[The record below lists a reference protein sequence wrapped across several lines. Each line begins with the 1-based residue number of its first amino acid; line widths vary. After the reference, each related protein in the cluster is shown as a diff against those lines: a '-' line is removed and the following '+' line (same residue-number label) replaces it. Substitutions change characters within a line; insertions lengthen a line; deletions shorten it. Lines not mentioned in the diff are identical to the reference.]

1 MRTPRGNATAGFS
14 LLELLIV
21 SIMLVAVIGTS
32 YTLFKSQSVSFRQ
45 NTDRF
50 DMVQNARGALELAER
65 VIRTMGAGVSG
76 QQPVLVYG
84 NDNVIAF
91 NADFVE
97 RDTVN
102 MRWAAYWN
110 PDVPLAET
118 QVWQVSAAAA
128 IPNSSPSYTYPSVT
142 YVMGNGTASPAET
155 YILYVELDGS
165 TPRSDDYALM
175 QRVNGGN
182 AEVLARSLLPATGG
196 APFFQYLLHRVLPS
210 GDTMFV
216 AGSSELPLARRALVP
231 GISSV
236 DSANYVRPDSVR
248 AVRMNYRI
256 SNGLEGIDERTR
268 SISTVI
274 EVPNNGILMP
284 DICGRAPFP
293 PGAFA
298 AVDAGDGSGRVT
310 LTWSRSVDQDA
321 GEQDV
326 RQYIIWRRLAASAT
340 FAQPLLV
347 SAAESGTATY
357 TTEFTDQV
365 PGSSYVFGIAAQDC
379 TPALSSMSTATVTVA
394 AP

>member
-1 MRTPRGNATAGFS
+1 MTMRPRRSTAGFS

-21 SIMLVAVIGTS
+21 AIMMVAVIGAT
-32 YTLFKSQSVSFRQ
+32 YTLFRSQSVSFRQ

-84 NDNVIAF
+84 ADNVIAF

-97 RDTVN
+97 RDTVS

-110 PDVPLAET
+110 PDVPVVET
-118 QVWQVSAAAA
+118 EVWQSAAAA
-128 IPNSSPSYTYPSVT
+128 PIPNSSPSYTYPSVT
-142 YVMGNGTASPAET
+142 YLMGNGSPSPAET
-155 YILYVELDGS
+155 YVLYFELDAS
-165 TPRSDDYALM
+165 TARSDDYALL
-175 QRVNGGN
+175 QQVNGGTP
-182 AEVLARSLLPATGG
+182 EVLARSLLPSGS
-196 APFFQYLLHRVLPS
+196 APFFQFLLHRTLVT

-216 AGSSELPLARRALVP
+216 AGNSELPLVRRQLVA
-231 GISSV
+231 GISTV

-256 SNGLEGIDERTR
+256 SNGLQGIDERTR
-268 SISTVI
+268 TISTVI
-274 EVPNNGILMP
+274 EVPNNGVRMP
-284 DICGRAPFP
+284 DVCGRAPFP

-310 LTWSRSVDQDA
+310 LTWNRSADQDA
-321 GEQDV
+321 GEDDV
-326 RQYIIWRRLAASAT
+326 RQYIIWRRLSSSPL

-347 SAAESGTATY
+347 TGAETDKANY
-357 TTEFTDQV
+357 VTEFTDQV

-379 TPALSSMSTATVTVA
+379 TPALSSVSTATVTVA

>member
-1 MRTPRGNATAGFS
+1 MTMRPRRSTAGFS

-21 SIMLVAVIGTS
+21 AIMMVAVIGAT
-32 YTLFKSQSVSFRQ
+32 YTLFRSQSVSFRQ

-84 NDNVIAF
+84 ADNVIAF

-110 PDVPLAET
+110 PDVPVVET
-118 QVWQVSAAAA
+118 EVWQSAAAGS

-142 YVMGNGTASPAET
+142 YLMGNGSPSPAET
-155 YILYVELDGS
+155 YVLYFELDAS
-165 TPRSDDYALM
+165 TARSDDYALL
-175 QRVNGGN
+175 QQVNGGTP
-182 AEVLARSLLPATGG
+182 EVLARSLLPSGST
-196 APFFQYLLHRVLPS
+196 PFFQFLLHRTLVT

-216 AGSSELPLARRALVP
+216 AGNSELPLVRRQLVA
-231 GISSV
+231 GISTA

-256 SNGLEGIDERTR
+256 SNGLQGIDERSRT
-268 SISTVI
+268 ISTVI
-274 EVPNNGILMP
+274 EVPNNGVRMP
-284 DICGRAPFP
+284 DVCGRAPFP

-310 LTWSRSVDQDA
+310 LTWNRSADQDA
-321 GEQDV
+321 GEDDV
-326 RQYIIWRRLAASAT
+326 RQYIIWRRLSSSPL

-347 SAAESGTATY
+347 TAAGTGVANY
-357 TTEFTDQV
+357 STEFTDQV

-379 TPALSSMSTATVTVA
+379 TPALSSISTATVTVA